1 MMTTPST
8 IQLLPSNI
16 PCLEADGSNQAIFVL
31 HFHEVMQVAWHWLYF
46 EGTVP
51 CPSVKDLSKAT
62 DAKRKTIED
71 WKFEDLTAQYL
82 LSQWLHNSI
91 VVQLLS
97 LTTAKA
103 QWDCLVLNFTAQSIY
118 AQNDLKEAFFNRACT
133 KGEDVQ
139 VFLTALCYK
148 CEELL
153 AAGVWITQREY
164 QCTIVKSLSD
174 ELAKFAVQLLIS
186 AYHSGFILD
195 TDTLINSVIEELK
208 SLKNQHV

>member
-1 MMTTPST
+1 
-8 IQLLPSNI
+8 
-16 PCLEADGSNQAIFVL
+16 
-31 HFHEVMQVAWHWLYF
+31 MQVAWHWLYF

-103 QWDCLVLNFTAQSIY
+103 
-118 AQNDLKEAFFNRACT
+118 
-133 KGEDVQ
+133 
-139 VFLTALCYK
+139 
-148 CEELL
+148 
-153 AAGVWITQREY
+153 
-164 QCTIVKSLSD
+164 
-174 ELAKFAVQLLIS
+174 
-186 AYHSGFILD
+186 
-195 TDTLINSVIEELK
+195 
-208 SLKNQHV
+208 